1 MGDDLRIVPHY
12 FILIKKFLILSLF
25 FLVTQDASAQLLME
39 KSRMRL
45 TVTPGETVVDSM
57 ALHNVGSTTANVKIY
72 WQDFTYLPPFTGKK
86 DFSQP
91 GTSPYSMASWITFSP
106 QIVTLPPQSKRDID
120 FTIKVPEDAKGGH
133 YGVLFFEQGGAVGT
147 KNTGV
152 NIVTR
157 LGSLFF
163 VETVNR
169 DKTSTIDNIKIE
181 EQAVK
186 GTFTNKGD
194 VFLFPRGIFYL
205 TDQEGIAIE
214 RGEIEKIYLTPGNT
228 ADFTIK
234 VNDQLAVGNYT
245 MVLTFDL
252 DDGDSVIKEIDFSK
266 SDSGQLNMIAVR
278 D

>member
-1 MGDDLRIVPHY
+1 
-12 FILIKKFLILSLF
+12 
-25 FLVTQDASAQLLME
+25 
-39 KSRMRL
+39 MRL